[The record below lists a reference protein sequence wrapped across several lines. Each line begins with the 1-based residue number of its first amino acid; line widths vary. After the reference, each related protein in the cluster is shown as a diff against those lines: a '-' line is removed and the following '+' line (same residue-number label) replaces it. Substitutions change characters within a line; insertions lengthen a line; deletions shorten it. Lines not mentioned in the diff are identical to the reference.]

1 MPPKQKLKQA
11 GILNWVKPLTTD
23 EERAQQQVRQQAEV
37 ERSRN
42 EAARKRE
49 KRQRE
54 EACGGLQRGTKLAL
68 SAC

>member
-1 MPPKQKLKQA
+1 MPSEMPPKQNPKQE

-23 EERAQQQVRQQAEV
+23 EERAQQQARQQPEV

-42 EAARKRE
+42 EAAKQRE

-54 EACGGLQRGTKLAL
+54 EACGRL
-68 SAC
+68 